1 MFQPTHYA
9 LYYTAQQAANA
20 QKNAK
25 RAPFKNAFEN
35 FNRMTPLD
43 LHEAAIVYSQ
53 QWRING
59 DNTAAQKAVAV
70 LTDLLNM
77 PLDDNLYRSA
87 ASFAALVQAFESLRG
102 DVLPAA
108 DEGRIVD
115 TLRDRIHAI
124 HQQPSANYTAEA
136 WRALATTAAG
146 VALAD
151 ETLFTRGTDAYRAV
165 IDHDIHPDGYLPKV
179 VENPNGYF
187 EMLLTVQALTL
198 NAEAA
203 YRAGLDL
210 WHYNNRGVSIVTA
223 ALYPL
228 YYYFYPEKWKWGE
241 QLTLEEV
248 QPFFKSHGAYL
259 EMLNLHIGRPT
270 KAIDLI
276 LDEQRPLF
284 DTFGGGMTTLT
295 HAPMIRRGLFG

>member
-9 LYYTAQQAANA
+9 LYFNAEQTANA

-25 RAPFKNAFEN
+25 RAPLKAAFEK
-35 FNRMTPLD
+35 FNRMMPLD
-43 LHEAAIVYSQ
+43 LHEAAVLYSQ

-59 DNTAAQKAVAV
+59 DNAAAQKAVA
-70 LTDLLNM
+70 LLPNLINA
-77 PLDDNLYRSA
+77 PPSDDLYRNA
-87 ASFAALVQAFESLRG
+87 AAFAALVQAFESLRG
-102 DVLPAA
+102 DTMPAA

-115 TLRDRIHAI
+115 ALRERIHI
-124 HQQPSANYTAEA
+124 INQQPGADYAAEA
-136 WRALATTAAG
+136 WRALANTAAG

-151 ETLFTRGTDAYRAV
+151 ETLFARGTEAYRAV

-179 VENPNGYF
+179 VESPNGYF

-203 YRAGLDL
+203 RHAGLDL
-210 WHYNNRGVSIVTA
+210 WRYNNRGVSIVTA
-223 ALYPL
+223 ALYTL

-241 QLTLEEV
+241 HLTLEEV

-276 LDEQRPLF
+276 LDDQRPLF